1 MHEVDVSWK
10 KRFGTQ
16 FEQFEIKKCLTGITL
31 TVLWY
36 NMQAHMLNVED
47 EDVADD

>member
-1 MHEVDVSWK
+1 MRSTYPEKNVLVPSLNS
-10 KRFGTQ
+10 
-16 FEQFEIKKCLTGITL
+16 FEIIKYLTGIKL